1 MPMIYCSGCGAQI
14 HSTAPNCPSCGAVQ
28 SEIVEENREASPK
41 KRLVALVL
49 NFFLGVLGVHRFYV
63 GKVGT
68 GILQF
73 FTLGGLLIW
82 SFIDFILILCG
93 TFKDIDGKRLTE
105 W

>member
-1 MPMIYCSGCGAQI
+1 MSMVYCSGCGSEI
-14 HSTAPNCPSCGAVQ
+14 HSSAKNCPSCGAVQ
-28 SEIVEENREASPK
+28 PGIEGGNSEASPK

-49 NFFLGVLGVHRFYV
+49 NFLLGILGVHRFYV

-73 FTLGGLLIW
+73 FTLGGLFIW

-93 TFKDIDGKRLTE
+93 TFKDIDGKRLTN